1 MPDSDLAPA
10 FLVAMDQLWDPNFR
24 GSVVLMLHHDDQGAI
39 GLVVNRTTDLE
50 MASLCETFGL
60 AWHGPPEMR
69 VDWGGP
75 VQPECGW
82 MLLGEGGLDAPEVE
96 SVTEGIC
103 FTRSNDVLREVAQN
117 PPRQMRMFLGYA
129 GWGPGQ
135 LERELA
141 QGAWLAAPVSPRL
154 VFEGENDRLWD
165 DVVRS
170 LGIEPATLVQT
181 QGVN

>member
-10 FLVAMDQLWDPNFR
+10 FLVAMNQLWDPNFR
-24 GSVVLMLHHDDQGAI
+24 GSVVLMIHHDDQGAI
-39 GLVVNRTTDLE
+39 GLVVNRATDLP
-50 MASLCETFGL
+50 MTSLCETFGL
-60 AWHGPPEMR
+60 TWHGAPEMR

-75 VQPECGW
+75 VQPELGW
-82 MLLGEGGLDAPEVE
+82 MLLGEGGLDVPEVE
-96 SVTEGIC
+96 SVTEGIR
-103 FTRSNDVLREVAQN
+103 FTRSNEVLREVAQN
-117 PPRQMRMFLGYA
+117 PPRQLRMFLGYA

-141 QGAWLAAPVSPRL
+141 QGAWLVAPVSPRL
-154 VFEGENDRLWD
+154 VFEVGKESLWD
-165 DVVRS
+165 GAVRS

>member
-1 MPDSDLAPA
+1 MAESDLAPA
-10 FLVAMDQLWDPNFR
+10 FLVAMNQLWDPNFR
-24 GSVVLMLHHDDQGAI
+24 GSVVLMLHHDEQGAV
-39 GLVVNRTTDLE
+39 GLVINRVTDLP

-60 AWHGPPEMR
+60 SWRGAPEMR

-75 VQPECGW
+75 VQPELGW
-82 MLLGEGGLDAPEVE
+82 MLLGDGTPEVPDVE
-96 SVTEGIC
+96 SLIQGIRY
-103 FTRSNDVLREVAQN
+103 TRSNDVLREVAAN
-117 PPRQMRMFLGYA
+117 PPRHLRMFLGYA

-141 QGAWLAAPVSPRL
+141 QGAWLVAPASARL
-154 VFEGENDRLWD
+154 VFEERRDRLWD
-165 DVVRS
+165 EAVRS

>member
-1 MPDSDLAPA
+1 MADSDLAPA
-10 FLVAMDQLWDPNFR
+10 FLVAMNSLWDPNFR

-39 GLVVNRTTDLE
+39 GLVVNRTTDLP
-50 MASLCETFGL
+50 MASLCETFGI
-60 AWHGPPEMR
+60 AWHGSPEMT

-75 VQPECGW
+75 VQPELGW
-82 MLLGEGGLDAPEVE
+82 MLLGQGGLEAPEVE
-96 SVTEGIC
+96 SVIEGIQ
-103 FTRSNDVLREVAQN
+103 FTRSNEILREVAES
-117 PPRQMRMFLGYA
+117 PPAQLRMFLGYA

-141 QGAWLAAPVSPRL
+141 QGAWLVAPVSPQL
-154 VFEGENDRLWD
+154 VFEGERDRLWD

-170 LGIEPATLVQT
+170 LGIEPATLIQT

>member
-1 MPDSDLAPA
+1 MPESDLAPA

-24 GSVVLMLHHDDQGAI
+24 GSVVLMLHHDDEGAI
-39 GLVVNRTTDLE
+39 GLVVNRTTDLS

-60 AWHGPPEMR
+60 TWNGAPDMR

-75 VQPECGW
+75 VQPELGW
-82 MLLGEGGLDAPEVE
+82 MLLGQAGPTVPEVE
-96 SVTEGIC
+96 SVTDGIR

-117 PPRQMRMFLGYA
+117 PPPQLRMFLGYA

-141 QGAWLAAPVSPRL
+141 QGAWLVAPVSTRL
-154 VFEGENDRLWD
+154 VFEEGKDGLWD
-165 DVVRS
+165 AVVRS

>member
-1 MPDSDLAPA
+1 MADSDLAPA
-10 FLVAMDQLWDPNFR
+10 FLVAMNSLWDPNFR

-39 GLVVNRTTDLE
+39 GLVVNRTTDLP

-60 AWHGPPEMR
+60 TWRGAPEMR

-75 VQPECGW
+75 VQPELGW
-82 MLLGEGGLDAPEVE
+82 MLLGKGGLRAPEVE
-96 SVTEGIC
+96 SVTEGIQY
-103 FTRSNDVLREVAQN
+103 TRSNEILREVAEN
-117 PPRQMRMFLGYA
+117 PPPQLRMFLGYA

-141 QGAWLAAPVSPRL
+141 QGAWLVAPVSARL
-154 VFEGENDRLWD
+154 VFEGERDRLWD

>member
-1 MPDSDLAPA
+1 MAESDLAPA
-10 FLVAMDQLWDPNFR
+10 FLVAMNQLWDPNFR
-24 GSVVLMLHHDDQGAI
+24 GSVVLMLHHDEQGAV
-39 GLVVNRTTDLE
+39 GLVINRITDLP

-60 AWHGPPEMR
+60 TWRGAPEMR

-75 VQPECGW
+75 VQPELGW
-82 MLLGEGGLDAPEVE
+82 MLLGEGNPEGPEVE
-96 SVTEGIC
+96 SLTEGIRY
-103 FTRSNDVLREVAQN
+103 TRSNDVLREVAEN
-117 PPRQMRMFLGYA
+117 PPRHLRMFLGYA

-141 QGAWLAAPVSPRL
+141 QGAWLVAPASARL
-154 VFEGENDRLWD
+154 VFEGRRDRLWD
-165 DVVRS
+165 DAVRS

>member
-10 FLVAMDQLWDPNFR
+10 FLVAMDKLWDPNFR
-24 GSVVLMLHHDDQGAI
+24 GSVVLMLHHDDEGAI
-39 GLVVNRTTDLE
+39 GLVVNRVTDLP

-60 AWHGPPEMR
+60 DWRGEPQAR

-75 VQPECGW
+75 VQPELGW
-82 MLLGEGGLDAPEVE
+82 MLLGEGGFDVPEVE
-96 SVTEGIC
+96 SVTEGIR
-103 FTRSNDVLREVAQN
+103 FTRSNEVLRKVAEN

-141 QGAWLAAPVSPRL
+141 EGAWLVAPVSPHL
-154 VFEGENDRLWD
+154 VFEGGAESLWD

>member
-1 MPDSDLAPA
+1 MPESDLAPA

-24 GSVVLMLHHDDQGAI
+24 GSVVLMIHHDDQGAI
-39 GLVVNRTTDLE
+39 GLVVNRSTDLP
-50 MASLCETFGL
+50 MSSLCDTFGL
-60 AWHGPPEMR
+60 TWRGAPEMR

-75 VQPECGW
+75 VQPELGW
-82 MLLGEGGLDAPEVE
+82 MLLGEGGFEVPEVE
-96 SVTEGIC
+96 SVTEGIR
-103 FTRSNDVLREVAQN
+103 FTRSNDVLRDVAQN
-117 PPRQMRMFLGYA
+117 PPRQLRMFLGYS

-141 QGAWLAAPVSPRL
+141 QGAWLVAPVSPGL
-154 VFEGENDRLWD
+154 VFEAGKENLWD

-170 LGIEPATLVQT
+170 LGIEPATLIQT

>member
-1 MPDSDLAPA
+1 MADSDLAPA
-10 FLVAMDQLWDPNFR
+10 FLVAMNQLWDPNFR
-24 GSVVLMLHHDDQGAI
+24 GSVVLMLHHDEQGAV
-39 GLVVNRTTDLE
+39 GLVINRVTDLP

-60 AWHGPPEMR
+60 AWRGAPEMR

-75 VQPECGW
+75 VQPELGW
-82 MLLGEGGLDAPEVE
+82 MLLGEGNPDAPEVE
-96 SVTEGIC
+96 SLTEGIRY
-103 FTRSNDVLREVAQN
+103 TRSNDVLREVAAN
-117 PPRQMRMFLGYA
+117 PPLHLRMFLGYA

-141 QGAWLAAPVSPRL
+141 QGAWLVAPASARL
-154 VFEGENDRLWD
+154 VFEGRRDRLWD
-165 DVVRS
+165 DAVRS

>member
-1 MPDSDLAPA
+1 MANSDLAPA
-10 FLVAMDQLWDPNFR
+10 FLVAMHQLWDPNFR
-24 GSVVLMLHHDDQGAI
+24 GSVVLMLHHDDEGAV
-39 GLVVNRTTDLE
+39 GLVVNRTTDIH
-50 MASLCETFGL
+50 MAALCETFGFTWKG
-60 AWHGPPEMR
+60 APELR

-75 VQPECGW
+75 VQPELGW
-82 MLLGEGGLDAPEVE
+82 MLLGDAGFEAPDLE
-96 SVTEGIC
+96 SVSEGIQ
-103 FTRSNDVLREVAQN
+103 FTRSNDALRKVAET
-117 PPRQMRMFLGYA
+117 PPRRMRMFLGYA

-141 QGAWLAAPVSPRL
+141 QGAWLVAPVTPQL
-154 VFEGENDRLWD
+154 VFETPKDRLWG